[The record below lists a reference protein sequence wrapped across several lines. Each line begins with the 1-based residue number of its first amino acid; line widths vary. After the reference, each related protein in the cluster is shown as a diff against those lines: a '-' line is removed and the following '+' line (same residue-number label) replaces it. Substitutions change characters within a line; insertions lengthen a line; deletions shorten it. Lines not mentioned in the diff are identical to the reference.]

1 MATSISNI
9 KVIDNQNAIF
19 ISTTHRHKGITVTF
33 KKEDYPELFD
43 NLNSIFGEMNT
54 TKNNSNTDLIF
65 IKLSSDVRKEVSN
78 LLGTLFKRDCDNTV
92 QLFEDHITI
101 KFLDNIYDF
110 DNKDDFLNYFL
121 SDNALSYKREIS
133 YIYG

>member
-9 KVIDNQNAIF
+9 KVIDKQNAIF
-19 ISTTHRHKGITVTF
+19 ISTTHRHKCITVTF

-121 SDNALSYKREIS
+121 SDDALSHKREIS